1 MAPTRSSSGLQT
13 FDAQAAMQRARTID
27 WMFFDV
33 DGVLTDGGLFYG
45 PQGET
50 LKRFHVQDGHG
61 IKALRAAGI
70 RIGILSGRSHDA
82 VAFRAKEL
90 GIEVV
95 VQGENGKG
103 AAFDRLVKAMGID
116 PMACGHL
123 GDDTPDIE
131 VFDRVG
137 FAAAVANAT
146 DDVLAKAH
154 WISRR
159 LGGDGAARE
168 CCDFILQSRA

>member
-1 MAPTRSSSGLQT
+1 MALSRSPAGPES
-13 FDAQAAMQRARTID
+13 FDAQAAMQRARKIR

-33 DGVLTDGGLFYG
+33 DGVMTDGGLFYG
-45 PQGET
+45 AQGET

-70 RIGILSGRSHDA
+70 RIGILSGRRHDA
-82 VAFRAKEL
+82 VAFRAREL
-90 GIEVV
+90 GMDVV
-95 VQGENGKG
+95 VQGEHQKG
-103 AAFDRLVKAMGID
+103 AAFDRLVKEMGID

-131 VFDRVG
+131 VFDRVS

-146 DDVLAKAH
+146 NDVLAKAH

-159 LGGDGAARE
+159 RGGDGAVRE
-168 CCDFILQSRA
+168 CCDFILRSRA